1 MGSEDD
7 LGSEGFEAGQEICI
21 ADSVEFD
28 GRTRVDVD
36 KFGSADDLCAMA
48 ANRFQVGQMPVL
60 VHGQIPQARNRNEY
74 SFAERIATRRRM
86 ACPWL
91 ATWLPRPRQPTRVR
105 TEFAVTVSQVLSV

>member
-36 KFGSADDLCAMA
+36 QFGSADDLCAMA

-60 VHGQIPQARNRNEY
+60 VHGR
-74 SFAERIATRRRM
+74 FLRRRTGTNTVSPS
-86 ACPWL
+86 ASPPAGGWL
-91 ATWLPRPRQPTRVR
+91 ARGWRRGFPDRASRPASGP
-105 TEFAVTVSQVLSV
+105 SSL